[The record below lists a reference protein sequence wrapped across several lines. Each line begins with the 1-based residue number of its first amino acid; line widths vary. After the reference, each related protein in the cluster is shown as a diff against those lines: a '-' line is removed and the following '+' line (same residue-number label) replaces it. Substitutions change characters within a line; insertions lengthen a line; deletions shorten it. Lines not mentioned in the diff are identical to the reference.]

1 MNTQRFTQ
9 KSMTALGDAQSIATR
24 NSNQQLEQVHLFLAL
39 LSDPEGL
46 ATGIF
51 GKMGTD
57 VAALKRVLEA
67 AVERLPKVRGS
78 ATEAGKIY
86 VSQSLNEALAL
97 AEEKADAMQDDYV
110 SVEHLLLALTEKADA
125 TSPRF

>member
-78 ATEAGKIY
+78 ATEAGTCFW
-86 VSQSLNEALAL
+86 L
-97 AEEKADAMQDDYV
+97 
-110 SVEHLLLALTEKADA
+110 
-125 TSPRF
+125 